1 MRRVRGYTVIEV
13 MMALAVLTLGA
24 SGVIAMEKATLL
36 ANTNARNM
44 AVATMIAQS
53 WIERVRADAQA
64 WNDQGGTSDFLNDTI
79 WLKSAGTVPPMGGA
93 GWFTPVGVAT
103 LSNFP
108 AGQPAA
114 DVMGAD
120 PALLDPYPPAFC
132 TQLRLTRFATSP
144 TDPLASV
151 YRVVRVEV
159 RVFWDRA
166 RQPMPVTCAG
176 IPGGT
181 DAEGN
186 AEIDITSDT
195 GRYGSVY
202 LVSSAMENASPF

>member
-1 MRRVRGYTVIEV
+1 MRHARGFTVVEV

-24 SGVIAMEKATLL
+24 SGLIVMQKATLI

-44 AVATMIAQS
+44 AVANMIAQS
-53 WIERVRADAQA
+53 WVERVRADAQA
-64 WNDQGGTSDFLNDTI
+64 WNDQGGTSDFLTDTE
-79 WLKSAGTVPPMGGA
+79 WLKSAGTSPPAAGA

-103 LSNFP
+103 LNNFP

-114 DVMGAD
+114 DIMGAD
-120 PALLDPYPPAFC
+120 LEGGEPFGTGFC

-144 TDPLASV
+144 TGTLGNL

-166 RQPMPVTCAG
+166 RQPLPAQCLGLPA
-176 IPGGT
+176 GT

-186 AEIDITSDT
+186 AELDISADT

-202 LVSSAMENASPF
+202 LVSAAMENAAPF